1 MDFIEGLPKS
11 EGYDTILVVVDRFS
25 KYAHFLPLKH
35 PFSAAVVAQVFLDNV
50 VKLHGVPK
58 TLVSDRDKVFTSQF
72 WKALF
77 QTLGTQLA
85 LSTAYHP
92 QSDGQSE
99 RVNQCVEMYLRC
111 AIYDT
116 PKKWK
121 HWLPLAELWY
131 NSSFHSAI
139 GCSHFK
145 ALYGYDPFVFGEF
158 GVAGT
163 GEHSVDEMLAE
174 RQSYSRLLQDKL
186 AAARNRMKLQ
196 ADKHRTDREFQVG
209 ESVLLKLQ
217 PYVQSSVVNR
227 PCPKL
232 AFKYFGPFTVLK
244 RIGTV
249 AYELE
254 LPAHALIHPVF
265 HVSQLKPFTP
275 NSVPVFSD
283 LSKLVDL
290 SGLEVKPVQILDR
303 RLVRKGSHPVVQV
316 KVAWSHL
323 DAADSTWEDFDVLK
337 ARFPNELDWGQSTSG
352 AGGDVRTS
360 TTT

>member
-1 MDFIEGLPKS
+1 M
-11 EGYDTILVVVDRFS
+11 
-25 KYAHFLPLKH
+25 
-35 PFSAAVVAQVFLDNV
+35 
-50 VKLHGVPK
+50 
-58 TLVSDRDKVFTSQF
+58 
-72 WKALF
+72 
-77 QTLGTQLA
+77 
-85 LSTAYHP
+85 
-92 QSDGQSE
+92 
-99 RVNQCVEMYLRC
+99 
-111 AIYDT
+111 
-116 PKKWK
+116 
-121 HWLPLAELWY
+121 
-131 NSSFHSAI
+131 
-139 GCSHFK
+139 
-145 ALYGYDPFVFGEF
+145 
-158 GVAGT
+158 
-163 GEHSVDEMLAE
+163 
-174 RQSYSRLLQDKL
+174 
-186 AAARNRMKLQ
+186 
-196 ADKHRTDREFQVG
+196 G

>member
-1 MDFIEGLPKS
+1 
-11 EGYDTILVVVDRFS
+11 
-25 KYAHFLPLKH
+25 
-35 PFSAAVVAQVFLDNV
+35 
-50 VKLHGVPK
+50 
-58 TLVSDRDKVFTSQF
+58 
-72 WKALF
+72 
-77 QTLGTQLA
+77 LA
-85 LSTAYHP
+85 LSTSYHP

-139 GCSHFK
+139 GCSPFK
-145 ALYGYDPFVFGEF
+145 ALYGYDPAVFGEF

-186 AAARNRMKLQ
+186 AAVRNRMKLQ

-227 PCPKL
+227 PCPML
-232 AFKYFGPFTVLK
+232 AFKYFGPFTMLK

-254 LPAHALIHPVF
+254 LLAHALIHPVF
-265 HVSQLKPFTP
+265 HVSQLKPFTS
-275 NSVPVFSD
+275 NSVLVFSD
-283 LSKLVDL
+283 LSNLVDL
-290 SGLEVKPVQILDR
+290 SVLEVKPV
-303 RLVRKGSHPVVQV
+303 
-316 KVAWSHL
+316 
-323 DAADSTWEDFDVLK
+323 
-337 ARFPNELDWGQSTSG
+337 
-352 AGGDVRTS
+352 
-360 TTT
+360 